1 MIRVG
6 IGGWTYEPWRGT
18 FYPPDLPKG
27 RELEYAS
34 RNLTSIEV
42 NGTFYRTQSPES
54 FRRWAAETPDDFV
67 FTLKGPRYVVQAR
80 KLAETAAGVE
90 RFVESGIAELGGK
103 LGPILWQFAPT
114 RRFDE
119 DDCAAF
125 LSLLPREAGGRELR
139 HALEVRHESFREP
152 RFVALARRFGAAIVY
167 ADSDEHPAIADATGP
182 FVYARLQRTSE
193 AEPEGYASAALD
205 SWAARAKFWASG
217 GDPPDLPHVD
227 IPGAGMTAGSAR
239 PVFVFFISGAKIRA
253 PAAARG
259 LIARLGG

>member
-18 FYPPDLPKG
+18 FYPADLPKV
-27 RELEYAS
+27 RELEYAG

-42 NGTFYRTQSPES
+42 NGTFYRTQSPDS
-54 FRRWAAETPDDFV
+54 FRRWAGETPENFV
-67 FTLKGPRYVVQAR
+67 FTLKGPRYVVQAG
-80 KLAETAAGVE
+80 KLAETAAGIE
-90 RFVESGIAELGGK
+90 RFVASGIAELGGK

-125 LSLLPREAGGRELR
+125 LSLLPREADGRALR
-139 HALEVRHESFREP
+139 HALEVRHESFRDP
-152 RFVALARRFGAAIVY
+152 RFVALARHFGAAIVY
-167 ADSDEHPAIADATGP
+167 ADSDEHPAIADVTGP
-182 FVYARLQRTSE
+182 FIYARLQRTRE
-193 AEPEGYASAALD
+193 AEPEGYAPAALD
-205 SWAARAKFWASG
+205 SWAARAKLWEAG
-217 GDPPDLPHVD
+217 GDPPDLPHVEVPVTD
-227 IPGAGMTAGSAR
+227 MTVGAAR

-259 LIARLGG
+259 LIARLAS